1 MNAVRWNFSSPS
13 IGNTDSVY
21 TYSSQIADSIFG
33 KIFYYVSGIN
43 WRPMASFND
52 FCHMDGKR
60 FPLSNHTKYSSSQFP
75 KERMKNTL
83 YTHKKKIVRTIFI
96 KSFFEIFSTCS
107 LAHAESLSSSVV
119 VVMMSPSQSEEDGER
134 CKFYW
139 FENWEQ
145 KNCQR
150 KSAIHILPLDQIRIK
165 LEGKIE

>member
-83 YTHKKKIVRTIFI
+83 YTQKKNRSNNFYQIVFWNIFHMFTRSRRIAIFVCGRGDDVALSIWGRWRTVQILLI
-96 KSFFEIFSTCS
+96 RKLGAKKLPKEIRHS
-107 LAHAESLSSSVV
+107 
-119 VVMMSPSQSEEDGER
+119 
-134 CKFYW
+134 Y
-139 FENWEQ
+139 
-145 KNCQR
+145 
-150 KSAIHILPLDQIRIK
+150 SAIGPN
-165 LEGKIE
+165 

>member
-75 KERMKNTL
+75 KERIKNTL
-83 YTHKKKIVRTIFI
+83 YTHKKKSFEQFLSNRFLKYFPHVHSLTPNRYLRLWSWWWCRPLNLRKMENGANSIDSKTGSKKIAKGNPPFIFCHWT
-96 KSFFEIFSTCS
+96 KLGS
-107 LAHAESLSSSVV
+107 
-119 VVMMSPSQSEEDGER
+119 
-134 CKFYW
+134 
-139 FENWEQ
+139 NW
-145 KNCQR
+145 KGR
-150 KSAIHILPLDQIRIK
+150 
-165 LEGKIE
+165 